1 MWWFVYIFRFSEFWV
16 DSPDSDRRDL
26 SMLVQQYIQNYLP
39 AGQEGMKLVSSLVD
53 FYIEAKRMSV
63 TDLFD
68 GADHRIHF
76 SIRTLSRFV
85 IVQSNMIGL
94 FRMHLLLRLL
104 MGLNGLY
111 MRVLS

>member
-1 MWWFVYIFRFSEFWV
+1 MLARFSEFWV

-26 SMLVQQYIQNYLP
+26 SLLVHQYIQNYLP
-39 AGQEGMKLVSSLVD
+39 PGQEGMKLVSALVD

-76 SIRTLSRFV
+76 SIRTLSRYGIISYILVRFP
-85 IVQSNMIGL
+85 
-94 FRMHLLLRLL
+94 MHRLLLRL
-104 MGLNGLY
+104 MGSHGPC
-111 MRVLS
+111 MRVLL

>member
-1 MWWFVYIFRFSEFWV
+1 V

-26 SMLVQQYIQNYLP
+26 SLLVQQYIHNYMP
-39 AGQEGMKLVSSLVD
+39 PGQEGMKLVSSLVD

-76 SIRTLSRFV
+76 SIRTLSRYGQISYPLV
-85 IVQSNMIGL
+85 L
-94 FRMHLLLRLL
+94 FRMLRRLQRP
-104 MGLNGLY
+104 MESKDRC
-111 MRVLS
+111 MRVL